1 MPETSNTPV
10 GGRGA
15 AGMLSEAQR
24 PRHNRATAA
33 ALGAPVITDP
43 AIVAAGERI
52 SDLDRAW
59 FKGRPD
65 RAHRVRR
72 MMPNE
77 FPGTMPDG
85 PLAWPVFVIVKQIT
99 PGARIRSAFHD
110 PASSVRIRSRR
121 SEARNGEKP
130 AVRSSVKLANDNHD
144 DDLMGRT
151 REVWQPRLG
160 RPLSRDEAKRI
171 AANVTGFFS
180 VLAEWSRAASPTPAN
195 DAREN
200 VTSDDV
206 GLRRDR

>member
-24 PRHNRATAA
+24 PRHNRAAA
-33 ALGAPVITDP
+33 PALGAPVITDP

-85 PLAWPVFVIVKQIT
+85 PLAWPVFVIVKARLEQSD
-99 PGARIRSAFHD
+99 GAVLRVGI
-110 PASSVRIRSRR
+110 
-121 SEARNGEKP
+121 
-130 AVRSSVKLANDNHD
+130 
-144 DDLMGRT
+144 DL
-151 REVWQPRLG
+151 
-160 RPLSRDEAKRI
+160 I
-171 AANVTGFFS
+171 GFFALKS
-180 VLAEWSRAASPTPAN
+180 GRK
-195 DAREN
+195 EN
-200 VTSDDV
+200 VVPRHTADIA
-206 GLRRDR
+206 